1 MNFNRKFLFN
11 KLYMKSGNPYLNS
24 SPNDKKTK
32 LELIKLIIYKY
43 KEKLYNSYNPVYNN
57 KKLLLLMATHT
68 DNELRLKNI

>member
-32 LELIKLIIYKY
+32 LELIKLII
-43 KEKLYNSYNPVYNN
+43 
-57 KKLLLLMATHT
+57 
-68 DNELRLKNI
+68 